1 MRDATAII
9 FVLCI
14 VGLVHFVNRRLLA
27 GGGIL
32 GGRIQPRGS
41 NRFPIVVTRDV
52 ESERKQPVTWLW
64 ALIDLLVLAIG
75 LIWYFNSVRR

>member
-1 MRDATAII
+1 VRDAIAII
-9 FVLCI
+9 LVLCI

-27 GGGIL
+27 GSSIL
-32 GGRIQPRGS
+32 GGRIQPKGS
-41 NRFPIVVTRDV
+41 TRFPIVATKDT

-64 ALIDLLVLAIG
+64 VLIDLFVLIG

>member
-1 MRDATAII
+1 MRDAIAII
-9 FVLCI
+9 FVLCV

-27 GGGIL
+27 DGPIL

-41 NRFPIVVTRDV
+41 NRFPIVATKDE
-52 ESERKQPVTWLW
+52 ESERKQPVKWLW
-64 ALIDLLVLAIG
+64 ALIDLLVLVIG